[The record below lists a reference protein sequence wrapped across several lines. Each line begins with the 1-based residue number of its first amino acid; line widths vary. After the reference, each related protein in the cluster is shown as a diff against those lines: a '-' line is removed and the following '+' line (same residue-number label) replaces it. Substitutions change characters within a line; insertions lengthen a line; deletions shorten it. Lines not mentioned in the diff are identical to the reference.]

1 MYMKRLKYI
10 FKKLKTLNYKN
21 MIYIADKVSK
31 KTGKFRFF
39 VILDII
45 NCALIYGSGYMDY
58 FEFEFYLLNKRER
71 STYITSNIN
80 NNIIKK
86 YNNPKY
92 NYIFDDKSVFNNTF
106 KEFLKR
112 EYINLKNLKYEDFV
126 NFVKCK
132 DKIVVKPL
140 NECGGKGVQI
150 ISIDKKSDL
159 EKIFNSLIRNKQ
171 FLVEDYI
178 NQCKQMSLLYNKS
191 VNTLRILTFYKNKKV
206 YILKS
211 ILKIG
216 NGGIVDNFSS
226 GGMYTFVDENGKVYV
241 PAIDEDGNV
250 FEVHPSSKKKIVGFE
265 IPKYKEV
272 IDFVKKLGMVVPEV
286 RYVGW
291 DIAITDNGPV
301 VVEGNNFSGIFQ
313 VKPSI
318 SGIKTGDLPNYRKYM
333 NI

>member
-1 MYMKRLKYI
+1 MKRLKYI
-10 FKKLKTLNYKN
+10 LKKLRTLDYKN
-21 MIYIADKVSK
+21 MIYVAGKVSK
-31 KTGKFRFF
+31 KTGKIRLF
-39 VILDII
+39 VLLDMIH
-45 NCALIYGSGYMDY
+45 CALVYGSGYMDY
-58 FEFEFYLLNKRER
+58 FEFEFYLLNKSER
-71 STYITSNIN
+71 ATYITSNVN

-86 YNNPKY
+86 YNDPKY
-92 NYIFDDKSVFNNTF
+92 NYIFDDKAIFNDTF
-106 KEFLKR
+106 KSFLKR
-112 EYINLKNLKYEDFV
+112 DYINLEHLMYDDFV
-126 NFVKCK
+126 KFVKNK
-132 DKIVVKPL
+132 KKIVVKPL

-178 NQCKQMSLLYNKS
+178 NQCKQMSFLYNKS

-216 NGGIVDNFSS
+216 NGGAVDNFSS

-241 PAIDEDGNV
+241 PAIDEEGNI
-250 FEVHPSSKKKIVGFE
+250 FEVHPVSKKKIVGFE

-272 IDFVKKLGMVVPEV
+272 IDFVKELGLVVPKV

-333 NI
+333 DI

>member
-1 MYMKRLKYI
+1 MKRLKYI
-10 FKKLKTLNYKN
+10 LKKLKTLDYKN
-21 MIYIADKVSK
+21 MIYVAGKVSK
-31 KTGKFRFF
+31 KIGKIRFF
-39 VILDII
+39 VLLDMIH
-45 NCALIYGSGYMDY
+45 CALVYGSGYMDY
-58 FEFEFYLLNKRER
+58 FEFEFYLLNKSER
-71 STYITSNIN
+71 ATYITSNVN

-86 YNNPKY
+86 YNDPKY
-92 NYIFDDKSVFNNTF
+92 NYIFDDKAVFNDTF
-106 KEFLKR
+106 KSFLKR
-112 EYINLKNLKYEDFV
+112 DYINLEHLMYDDFV
-126 NFVKCK
+126 KFVKNK
-132 DKIVVKPL
+132 KKIVVKPL
-140 NECGGKGVQI
+140 NECGGKGVEV

-171 FLVEDYI
+171 YLVEDYI
-178 NQCKQMSLLYNKS
+178 NQCKKMSLLYGKS

-216 NGGIVDNFSS
+216 NGGAVDNFSS

-241 PAIDEDGNV
+241 PAIDEEGNV
-250 FEVHPSSKKKIVGFE
+250 FEVHPISKKKIVGFE
-265 IPKYKEV
+265 IPKYDEV
-272 IDFVKKLGMVVPEV
+272 MDFVKELGMVVPKV

-291 DIAITDNGPV
+291 DIAITSNGPV

-333 NI
+333 DI

>member
-1 MYMKRLKYI
+1 MKRLKYI
-10 FKKLKTLNYKN
+10 LKKLRTLDYKN
-21 MIYIADKVSK
+21 MIYVAGKVSK
-31 KTGKFRFF
+31 KTGKIRLF
-39 VILDII
+39 VLLDMIH
-45 NCALIYGSGYMDY
+45 CALVYGSGYMDY
-58 FEFEFYLLNKRER
+58 FEFEFYLLNKSER
-71 STYITSNIN
+71 ATYITSNVN

-86 YNNPKY
+86 YNDPKY
-92 NYIFDDKSVFNNTF
+92 NYIFDDKAVFNDIF
-106 KEFLKR
+106 KSFLKR
-112 EYINLKNLKYEDFV
+112 DYINLEHLMYDDFV
-126 NFVKCK
+126 KFVKNK
-132 DKIVVKPL
+132 KKIVVKPL
-140 NECGGKGVQI
+140 NECGGKGVRV

-159 EKIFNSLIRNKQ
+159 EKIFNLLIRNKQ

-178 NQCKQMSLLYNKS
+178 NQCKQMSFLYNKS

-216 NGGIVDNFSS
+216 NGGAVDNFSS

-241 PAIDEDGNV
+241 PAIDEEGNI
-250 FEVHPSSKKKIVGFE
+250 FEVHPVSKKKIVGFE

-272 IDFVKKLGMVVPEV
+272 IDFVKELGLVVPKV

-333 NI
+333 DI

>member
-1 MYMKRLKYI
+1 MKRLKYI
-10 FKKLKTLNYKN
+10 FKKLKTLDYKN
-21 MIYIADKVSK
+21 MINIAGKIKK
-31 KTGKFRFF
+31 KTGKPRFLI
-39 VILDII
+39 ILDMIYS
-45 NCALIYGSGYMDY
+45 ALKNGSGYMDY
-58 FEFEFYLLNKRER
+58 FEFEFYLLNNKER

-86 YNNPKY
+86 YNDSKF
-92 NYIFDDKSVFNNTF
+92 NYIFDNKAIFNDKF
-106 KEFLKR
+106 KDFLKR
-112 EYINLKNLKYEDFV
+112 DYINLENATLEDFV
-126 NFVKCK
+126 SFVNGK

-140 NECGGKGVQI
+140 SECGGKGVQI

-178 NQCKQMSLLYNKS
+178 NQCKQMSFLYNKS

-216 NGGIVDNFSS
+216 NGGSVDNFSS

-241 PAIDEDGNV
+241 PAIDEEGNV
-250 FEVHPSSKKKIVGFE
+250 FEVHPISKKKIVGFE

-272 IDFVKKLGMVVPEV
+272 VDFVKELGLVVPKV

-291 DIAITDNGPV
+291 DIAITDDGPV

-333 NI
+333 DI

>member
-1 MYMKRLKYI
+1 MKRLKYI
-10 FKKLKTLNYKN
+10 LKKLRTLDYKN
-21 MIYIADKVSK
+21 MIYVAGKVSK
-31 KTGKFRFF
+31 KTGKIRLF
-39 VILDII
+39 VLLDMIH
-45 NCALIYGSGYMDY
+45 CALVYGSGYMDY
-58 FEFEFYLLNKRER
+58 FEFEFYLLNKSER
-71 STYITSNIN
+71 ATYITSNVN
-80 NNIIKK
+80 NIIIKK
-86 YNNPKY
+86 YNDPKY
-92 NYIFDDKSVFNNTF
+92 NYIFDDKAIFNDTF
-106 KEFLKR
+106 KSFLKR
-112 EYINLKNLKYEDFV
+112 DYINLEHLMYDDFV
-126 NFVKCK
+126 KFVKNK
-132 DKIVVKPL
+132 KKIVVKPL

-178 NQCKQMSLLYNKS
+178 NQCKQMSFLYNES

-216 NGGIVDNFSS
+216 NGGAVDNFSS

-241 PAIDEDGNV
+241 PAIDEEGNI
-250 FEVHPSSKKKIVGFE
+250 FEVHPVSKKKIVGFE

-272 IDFVKKLGMVVPEV
+272 IDFVKELGLVVPKV

-333 NI
+333 DI

>member
-1 MYMKRLKYI
+1 MKRLKYI
-10 FKKLKTLNYKN
+10 LKKLRTLDYKN
-21 MIYIADKVSK
+21 MIYVAGKVSK
-31 KTGKFRFF
+31 KTGKIRLF
-39 VILDII
+39 VLLDMIH
-45 NCALIYGSGYMDY
+45 CALVYGSGYIDY
-58 FEFEFYLLNKRER
+58 FEFEFYLLNKSER
-71 STYITSNIN
+71 ATYITSNVN

-86 YNNPKY
+86 YNDPKY
-92 NYIFDDKSVFNNTF
+92 NYIFDDKAVFNDTF
-106 KEFLKR
+106 KNFLKR
-112 EYINLKNLKYEDFV
+112 DYINLEHLMYDDFV
-126 NFVKCK
+126 KFVKNK
-132 DKIVVKPL
+132 KKIVVKPL
-140 NECGGKGVQI
+140 NECGGKGVRV

-178 NQCKQMSLLYNKS
+178 NQCKQMSSLYNKS

-216 NGGIVDNFSS
+216 NGGAVDNFSS

-241 PAIDEDGNV
+241 PAIDEEGNI
-250 FEVHPSSKKKIVGFE
+250 FEVHPVSKKKIVGFE

-272 IDFVKKLGMVVPEV
+272 IDFVKELGLVVPKV

-333 NI
+333 DI

>member
-1 MYMKRLKYI
+1 MKRLKYI
-10 FKKLKTLNYKN
+10 LKKLRTLDYKN
-21 MIYIADKVSK
+21 MIYVAGKVSK
-31 KTGKFRFF
+31 KTGKIRLF
-39 VILDII
+39 VLLDMIH
-45 NCALIYGSGYMDY
+45 CALVYGSGYMDY
-58 FEFEFYLLNKRER
+58 FEFEFYLLNKSER
-71 STYITSNIN
+71 ATYITSNVN

-86 YNNPKY
+86 YNDPKY
-92 NYIFDDKSVFNNTF
+92 NYIFDDKAVFNDTF
-106 KEFLKR
+106 KNFLKR
-112 EYINLKNLKYEDFV
+112 DYINLEHLMYDDFV
-126 NFVKCK
+126 KFVKNK
-132 DKIVVKPL
+132 KKIVVKPL
-140 NECGGKGVQI
+140 NECGGKGVRV

-178 NQCKQMSLLYNKS
+178 NQCKQMSSLYNKS

-216 NGGIVDNFSS
+216 NGGAVDNFSS

-241 PAIDEDGNV
+241 PAIDEEGNI
-250 FEVHPSSKKKIVGFE
+250 FEVHPVSKKKIVGFE

-272 IDFVKKLGMVVPEV
+272 IDFVKELGLVVPKV

-333 NI
+333 DI

>member
-21 MIYIADKVSK
+21 MIYVADKVSK

-112 EYINLKNLKYEDFV
+112 EYTNLKNLKYEDFV

-140 NECGGKGVQI
+140 NECGGKGVKI

-250 FEVHPSSKKKIVGFE
+250 FEVHPLSKKKIVGFE

>member
-1 MYMKRLKYI
+1 MKRLKYI
-10 FKKLKTLNYKN
+10 LKKLRTLDYKN
-21 MIYIADKVSK
+21 MIYVAGKVSK
-31 KTGKFRFF
+31 KTGKIRLF
-39 VILDII
+39 VLLDMIH
-45 NCALIYGSGYMDY
+45 CALVYGSGYMDY
-58 FEFEFYLLNKRER
+58 FEFEFYLLNKSER
-71 STYITSNIN
+71 ATYITSNVN

-86 YNNPKY
+86 YNDPKY
-92 NYIFDDKSVFNNTF
+92 NYIFDDKAVFNDTF
-106 KEFLKR
+106 KSFLKR
-112 EYINLKNLKYEDFV
+112 DYINLEHLMYDDFV
-126 NFVKCK
+126 KFVKNK
-132 DKIVVKPL
+132 KKIVVKPL
-140 NECGGKGVQI
+140 NECGGKGVRV

-159 EKIFNSLIRNKQ
+159 EKIFNLLIRNKQ

-178 NQCKQMSLLYNKS
+178 NQCKQMSFLYNKS

-216 NGGIVDNFSS
+216 NGGAVDNFSS

-241 PAIDEDGNV
+241 PAIDEEGNI
-250 FEVHPSSKKKIVGFE
+250 FEVHPVSKKKIVGFE

-272 IDFVKKLGMVVPEV
+272 IDFVKELGLVVPKV

-333 NI
+333 DI

>member
-21 MIYIADKVSK
+21 MIYVAGKVSK
-31 KTGKFRFF
+31 KTGKIRFF

-86 YNNPKY
+86 YNDSKY

-140 NECGGKGVQI
+140 NECGGKGVEV
-150 ISIDKKSDL
+150 ISIGKDSDL
-159 EKIFNSLIRNKQ
+159 ERIFNSLIRNKQ
-171 FLVEDYI
+171 YLVEDYI
-178 NQCKQMSLLYNKS
+178 YQSRQMSLLYNKS

-216 NGGIVDNFSS
+216 NGGSVDNFSS

-241 PAIDEDGNV
+241 PAIDEEGNV
-250 FEVHPSSKKKIVGFE
+250 FEVHPISKKKIVGFE

-272 IDFVKKLGMVVPEV
+272 IDFVKELGLVVPKV

-291 DIAITDNGPV
+291 DIAITDDGPV

-333 NI
+333 DI

>member
-21 MIYIADKVSK
+21 MIYVADKVSK

-178 NQCKQMSLLYNKS
+178 NQCKQMSSLYNKS

-250 FEVHPSSKKKIVGFE
+250 FEVHPLSKKKIVGFE

>member
-1 MYMKRLKYI
+1 MKRLKYI
-10 FKKLKTLNYKN
+10 LKKLRTLDYKN
-21 MIYIADKVSK
+21 MIYVAGKVSK
-31 KTGKFRFF
+31 KTGKIRLF
-39 VILDII
+39 VLLDMIH
-45 NCALIYGSGYMDY
+45 CALVYGSGYMDY
-58 FEFEFYLLNKRER
+58 FEFEFYLLNKSER
-71 STYITSNIN
+71 ATYITSNVN

-86 YNNPKY
+86 YNDPKY
-92 NYIFDDKSVFNNTF
+92 NYIFDDKAVFNDTF
-106 KEFLKR
+106 KSFLKR
-112 EYINLKNLKYEDFV
+112 DYINLEHLMYDDFV
-126 NFVKCK
+126 KFVKNK
-132 DKIVVKPL
+132 KKIVVKPL

-178 NQCKQMSLLYNKS
+178 NQCKQMSSLYNES

-216 NGGIVDNFSS
+216 NGGAVDNFSS

-241 PAIDEDGNV
+241 PAIDEEGNI
-250 FEVHPSSKKKIVGFE
+250 FEVHPVSKKKIVGFE

-272 IDFVKKLGMVVPEV
+272 IDFVKELGLVVPKV

-333 NI
+333 DI

>member
-178 NQCKQMSLLYNKS
+178 NQCKQMSLLYNRS

-216 NGGIVDNFSS
+216 NGGSVDNFSS

-241 PAIDEDGNV
+241 PAIDEEGNV
-250 FEVHPSSKKKIVGFE
+250 FEVHPISKKKIVGFE

-272 IDFVKKLGMVVPEV
+272 IDFVKELGMVIPKV

-291 DIAITDNGPV
+291 DIAITDDGPV

-333 NI
+333 DI

>member
-1 MYMKRLKYI
+1 MKRLKYI
-10 FKKLKTLNYKN
+10 LKKLRTLDYKN
-21 MIYIADKVSK
+21 MIYVAGKVSK
-31 KTGKFRFF
+31 KTGKIRLF
-39 VILDII
+39 VLLDMIH
-45 NCALIYGSGYMDY
+45 CALVYGSGYMDY
-58 FEFEFYLLNKRER
+58 FEFEFYLLNKSER
-71 STYITSNIN
+71 ATYITSNVN

-86 YNNPKY
+86 YNDPKY
-92 NYIFDDKSVFNNTF
+92 NYIFDDKAVFNDTF
-106 KEFLKR
+106 KSFLKR
-112 EYINLKNLKYEDFV
+112 DYINLEHLMYDDFV
-126 NFVKCK
+126 KFVKNK
-132 DKIVVKPL
+132 KKIVVKPL

-178 NQCKQMSLLYNKS
+178 NQCKQMSSLYNKS

-216 NGGIVDNFSS
+216 NGGAVDNFSS

-241 PAIDEDGNV
+241 PAIDEEGNI
-250 FEVHPSSKKKIVGFE
+250 FEVHPVSKKKIVGFE

-272 IDFVKKLGMVVPEV
+272 IDFVKELGLVVPKV

-333 NI
+333 DI

>member
-1 MYMKRLKYI
+1 MKRLKYI
-10 FKKLKTLNYKN
+10 LKKLRTLDYKN
-21 MIYIADKVSK
+21 MIYVAGKVSK
-31 KTGKFRFF
+31 KTGKIRFF
-39 VILDII
+39 VLLDMIH
-45 NCALIYGSGYMDY
+45 CALVYGSGYMDY
-58 FEFEFYLLNKRER
+58 FEFEFYLLNKSER
-71 STYITSNIN
+71 ATYITSNVN

-86 YNNPKY
+86 YNDPKY
-92 NYIFDDKSVFNNTF
+92 NYIFDDKAVFNDTF
-106 KEFLKR
+106 KSFLKR
-112 EYINLKNLKYEDFV
+112 DYINLEHLMYDDFV
-126 NFVKCK
+126 KFVKNK
-132 DKIVVKPL
+132 KKIVVKPL

-178 NQCKQMSLLYNKS
+178 NQCKQMSSLYNKS

-216 NGGIVDNFSS
+216 NGGSVDNFSS

-241 PAIDEDGNV
+241 PAIDEEGNV
-250 FEVHPSSKKKIVGFE
+250 FEVHPISKKKIVGFE

-272 IDFVKKLGMVVPEV
+272 VDFVKELGLVVPKV

-291 DIAITDNGPV
+291 DIAITDDGPV

-333 NI
+333 DI

>member
-1 MYMKRLKYI
+1 MKRLKYI
-10 FKKLKTLNYKN
+10 LKKLRTLDYKN
-21 MIYIADKVSK
+21 MIYVAGKVSK
-31 KTGKFRFF
+31 KTGKIRLF
-39 VILDII
+39 VLLDMIH
-45 NCALIYGSGYMDY
+45 CALVYGSGYIDY
-58 FEFEFYLLNKRER
+58 FEFEFYLLNKNER
-71 STYITSNIN
+71 ATYITSNVN

-86 YNNPKY
+86 YNDPKY
-92 NYIFDDKSVFNNTF
+92 NYIFDDKAVFNDTF
-106 KEFLKR
+106 KNFLKR
-112 EYINLKNLKYEDFV
+112 DYINLEHLMYDDFV
-126 NFVKCK
+126 KFVKNK
-132 DKIVVKPL
+132 KKIVVKPL
-140 NECGGKGVQI
+140 NECGGKGVRV

-178 NQCKQMSLLYNKS
+178 NQCKQMSSLYNKS

-216 NGGIVDNFSS
+216 NGGAVDNFSS

-241 PAIDEDGNV
+241 PAIDEEGNI
-250 FEVHPSSKKKIVGFE
+250 FEVHPVSKKKIVGFE

-272 IDFVKKLGMVVPEV
+272 IDFVKELGLVVPKV

-333 NI
+333 DI

>member
-1 MYMKRLKYI
+1 MKRLKYI

-45 NCALIYGSGYMDY
+45 NCALVYGSGYMDY
-58 FEFEFYLLNKRER
+58 FEFEFYLLNKSER
-71 STYITSNIN
+71 ATYITSNVN

-86 YNNPKY
+86 YNDSKY
-92 NYIFDDKSVFNNTF
+92 NYIFDDKAVFNDTF
-106 KEFLKR
+106 KSFLKR
-112 EYINLKNLKYEDFV
+112 DYINLEHLMYDDFV
-126 NFVKCK
+126 KFVKNK
-132 DKIVVKPL
+132 KKIVVKPL
-140 NECGGKGVQI
+140 DECGGKGVQI

-178 NQCKQMSLLYNKS
+178 NQCKQMNSLYNKS

-216 NGGIVDNFSS
+216 NGGSVDNFSS

-241 PAIDEDGNV
+241 PAIDEEGNV
-250 FEVHPSSKKKIVGFE
+250 FEVHPISKKKIVGFE

-272 IDFVKKLGMVVPEV
+272 IDFVKELGMVVPKV

-291 DIAITDNGPV
+291 DIAITDDGPV